1 MLEGNNRLH
10 VIDGLRGF
18 SLLGILLANML
29 IFQYGIWGKD
39 ELQFFALS
47 PADTVVHKLVKIFVE
62 GSFMPIFTFLFG
74 FGMIKMK
81 ESMEAKELKAGR
93 HLVRRFLMLLG
104 FGILHSTFL
113 WEGDIL
119 AFYGMMGFFL
129 LIFMNRKAK
138 TLLIWG
144 TILLSLFGLLGL
156 APEAPDDP
164 AAKQDKARMEQY
176 VKDTNHI
183 YGTGTY
189 EQIKHHRQT
198 SDPFG
203 MNGFM
208 IFFMLL
214 LAPLLTGPMFLFG
227 MYAAKKRW
235 FADPA
240 GERSAYLR
248 GMLIF
253 LPAGLLLK
261 SLKPLFPQFG
271 WAGIGEMLGGSI
283 LALGYIFGFALLCS
297 AAKKSPWLR
306 RFEAV
311 GKLSMTN
318 YLMQSAICT
327 SIFYGYGLGL
337 FGKLGVAVGCGLA
350 VAIYLMQ
357 LFASAWY
364 VKRFSFGPME
374 RLLRMWTY
382 FSFAGKPK
390 PRIQQPTV
398 SSQI

>member
-1 MLEGNNRLH
+1 MSLLEGNNRLH

-18 SLLGILLANML
+18 SLLGILMANML

-81 ESMEAKELKAGR
+81 ESMEARSLKAGR

-104 FGILHSTFL
+104 LGLLHSTYL

-144 TILLSLFGLLGL
+144 TILLCLFGLLGL
-156 APEAPDDP
+156 APL
-164 AAKQDKARMEQY
+164 
-176 VKDTNHI
+176 
-183 YGTGTY
+183 
-189 EQIKHHRQT
+189 
-198 SDPFG
+198 F
-203 MNGFM
+203 
-208 IFFMLL
+208 
-214 LAPLLTGPMFLFG
+214 TGPMFLFG
-227 MYAAKKRW
+227 MYAAKKQW
-235 FADPA
+235 FIDPV

-261 SLKPLFPQFG
+261 SLKPLFPQHG

-297 AAKKSPWLR
+297 AVKKSPWLR

-327 SIFYGYGLGL
+327 SIFYGYSLGL
-337 FGKLGVAVGCGLA
+337 FGKLGVAIGCGLA
-350 VAIYLMQ
+350 VAIYVMQ

-390 PRIQQPTV
+390 PRIQQQTV
-398 SSQI
+398 SS

>member
-1 MLEGNNRLH
+1 MLEGKNRLS

-18 SLLGILLANML
+18 SLLGILMANML
-29 IFQYGIWGKD
+29 VFQYGIWGRG
-39 ELQFFALS
+39 EMQFFALS
-47 PADTVVHKLVKIFVE
+47 SADSVVHNLVKIIVE

-81 ESMEAKELKAGR
+81 ESMEAKGLKAGR
-93 HLVRRFLMLLG
+93 HLARRFLMLLG
-104 FGILHSTFL
+104 LGLLHYTYL

-119 AFYGMMGFFL
+119 AFYGITGFFL
-129 LIFMNRKAK
+129 LMFMNRKAK

-144 TILLSLFGLLGL
+144 TILLCLFGLLGL
-156 APEAPDDP
+156 APKAPDDP
-164 AAKQDKARMEQY
+164 ASKQDRVRMEQY
-176 VKDTNHI
+176 VKDTNLI

-198 SDPFG
+198 ADPFG
-203 MNGFM
+203 MDGLM
-208 IFFMLL
+208 IFFMLV
-214 LAPLLTGPMFLFG
+214 LAPVFTGPMFLFG
-227 MYAAKKRW
+227 MYAAKKQW

-240 GERSAYLR
+240 GERSAYLK

-261 SLKPLFPQFG
+261 SLKPLFPELG
-271 WAGIGEMLGGSI
+271 WAGIGELLGGSI
-283 LALGYIFGFALLCS
+283 LALGYIFGFALLCLTVKNS
-297 AAKKSPWLR
+297 LWLR

-318 YLMQSAICT
+318 YLMQTAICT

-337 FGKLGVAVGCGLA
+337 FDKLGVAVGCGLA
-350 VAIYLMQ
+350 VAIYLVQ

-390 PRIQQPTV
+390 TRIQQPNV
-398 SSQI
+398 SS

>member
-1 MLEGNNRLH
+1 MLEEKKRLH

-18 SLLGILLANML
+18 SLLGILTANML

-47 PADTVVHKLVKIFVE
+47 PADSVVLKLVKITVE

-81 ESMEAKELKAGR
+81 ESMEAKGLKAGR
-93 HLVRRFLMLLG
+93 HLIRRFLMLLCLG
-104 FGILHSTFL
+104 LLHSAFL

-119 AFYGMMGFFL
+119 AFYGIMGFFL
-129 LIFMNRKAK
+129 LMFMNRKAK

-144 TILLSLFGLLGL
+144 TILLCLFGLLGL
-156 APEAPDDP
+156 APENPDDP

-176 VKDTNHI
+176 VKDTKLI

-198 SDPFG
+198 ADPFG
-203 MNGFM
+203 MDGFM

-214 LAPLLTGPMFLFG
+214 LAPLFTGPMFLFG

-240 GERSAYLR
+240 GERSAYWR

-261 SLKPLFPQFG
+261 SLKHLFPKLY
-271 WAGIGEMLGGSI
+271 WLEAGTLIGGSV
-283 LALGYIFGFALLCS
+283 LALGYIFAFALLYS
-297 AAKKSPWLR
+297 AAKHSPWLR

-318 YLMQSAICT
+318 YLMQTAVCT

-337 FGKLGVAVGCGLA
+337 FGKLGVAIGCGLA
-350 VAIYLMQ
+350 AAIYLAQ

-382 FSFAGKPK
+382 LSFAGKPK
-390 PRIQQPTV
+390 PRMQQPTV
-398 SSQI
+398 SS